1 MSSVY
6 MPDDRISM
14 FPDTLSSELLSLGAK
29 KDSFAISCGVTL
41 DESGEVTS
49 YEVCPTK
56 IRVTHKLSYIQ
67 LDEILQRSKASSSTE
82 QDDRDVSSN
91 VSSNSSELQSDQLQ
105 DNSDHENIMQP
116 SRSFGVNNGRTVPR
130 GRQQVLQPYGTYPDD
145 QQPVVI
151 SELGRLYFWA
161 VRRHNYRIRKGA
173 LDEYLRHKTELY
185 LTVKRDLGR
194 QQQIINGNTLSQ
206 SSGSSSSGGSSSVV
220 NLATGKSSVSG
231 FTSWSNASSM
241 CLVSEYMILMCQTI
255 GTTIELSLFSF
266 YRCMYVCYKM
276 LFLLCR

>member
-1 MSSVY
+1 

-41 DESGEVTS
+41 DEQGEVTS

-67 LDEILQRSKASSSTE
+67 LDEILQLSKASAGES
-82 QDDRDVSSN
+82 RDESDIEIYPPQSN
-91 VSSNSSELQSDQLQ
+91 AMRVQIDGDYENSMQSG
-105 DNSDHENIMQP
+105 
-116 SRSFGVNNGRTVPR
+116 RSIGNNGKTFSR
-130 GRQQVLQPYGTYPDD
+130 GRQQALQPFATYPEE
-145 QQPVVI
+145 VVI
-151 SELGRLYFWA
+151 NELGRLYFWA
-161 VRRHNYRIRKGA
+161 VRRHNYRIRNGA

-194 QQQIINGNTLSQ
+194 QQQAVNGNTLGQGS
-206 SSGSSSSGGSSSVV
+206 SSGSASP
-220 NLATGKSSVSG
+220 AAGKLIVSG
-231 FTSWSNASSM
+231 YTSWSNASSL

-255 GTTIELSLFSF
+255 GTAT
-266 YRCMYVCYKM
+266 
-276 LFLLCR
+276 

>member
-1 MSSVY
+1 MIYHLDFLIFINTYTMTIIAECRMSSVY

-41 DESGEVTS
+41 DERGEVTS

-67 LDEILQRSKASSSTE
+67 LDEILQLSKASTDDSRDDSDIEIFPPQSNAMRVQIDGDYENSMQSS
-82 QDDRDVSSN
+82 SS
-91 VSSNSSELQSDQLQ
+91 SS
-105 DNSDHENIMQP
+105 
-116 SRSFGVNNGRTVPR
+116 SRLIGNNGRTFSR
-130 GRQQVLQPYGTYPDD
+130 GRQTVLQPYTAYPEE
-145 QQPVVI
+145 VVI
-151 SELGRLYFWA
+151 NELGRLYFWA
-161 VRRHNYRIRKGA
+161 VCRHNYRIRKGA

-194 QQQIINGNTLSQ
+194 QQQQQQQQVVNGNTLGH
-206 SSGSSSSGGSSSVV
+206 SSTSGGS
-220 NLATGKSSVSG
+220 ATPAAGKLIVSG
-231 FTSWSNASSM
+231 YTSWSNASSM

-255 GTTIELSLFSF
+255 GMDT
-266 YRCMYVCYKM
+266 
-276 LFLLCR
+276 